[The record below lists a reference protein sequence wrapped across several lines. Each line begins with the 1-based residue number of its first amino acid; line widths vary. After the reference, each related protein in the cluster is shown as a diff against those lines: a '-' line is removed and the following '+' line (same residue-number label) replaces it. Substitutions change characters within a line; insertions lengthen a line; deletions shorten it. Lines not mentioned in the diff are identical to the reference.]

1 MSDTT
6 DRILLGQI
14 ASAHGVRGELLVRS
28 FTQAPEDVAAYGALS
43 DEAGTRQFKLKVV
56 RVTPKGVIARIAG
69 VDDRTAAEA
78 MRGTQLYVDR
88 ARLPETDDEEFY
100 LSDLVGLRAIAPDGN
115 EVGKVLAVH
124 NFGAGDIIE
133 VQLAG
138 SRKTE
143 MMPFTREFVPDIDL
157 AKGELT
163 VLLPQSSGADTDDET
178 PV

>member
-1 MSDTT
+1 MNGNT
-6 DRILLGQI
+6 DRILIGQI
-14 ASAHGVRGELLVRS
+14 ASAHGVRGEILVRS

-78 MRGTQLYVDR
+78 LRGTQLYVDR
-88 ARLPETDDEEFY
+88 ARLPEPSDEEFY
-100 LSDLVGLRAIAPDGN
+100 LSDLVGLRVIAPDSS

-124 NFGAGDIIE
+124 NFGAGDIVE
-133 VQLAG
+133 VELAG

-143 MMPFTREFVPDIDL
+143 MVPFTREFVPDIDV

-163 VLLPQSSGADTDDET
+163 VALPQSSSDDET
-178 PV
+178 APT